1 MIDLR
6 SDTVT
11 TPTPGMRRAMANAA
25 VGDDV
30 FSEDPTVNAL
40 QEEVADLFG
49 KQDALFVPTG
59 CMGNQIGIALHA
71 GTGDEVIVE
80 AESHIFHYET
90 TAPSIIARVQLHC
103 VPSEKGMMRPEDIVA
118 AIRPDAYYYPRTKLI
133 CWENS
138 HNRHGGTLMT
148 AKYLKAI
155 GSLRSNHGIALHCD
169 GARIWN
175 AEVASGIS
183 LRTFG
188 KTFDTLSVCL
198 SKGLGAPAGSML
210 VGTKEQMRVAR
221 RWRKILGGGMRQ
233 VGVLAAAGRY
243 ALKYH
248 REKLARDHENAKL
261 FASLRANCAAI
272 SVDTP
277 VPETNIV
284 VFKAK
289 GDVRIQDVLSACER
303 KGVRFSAGRSGG
315 WIRAV
320 FHHQVSTA
328 QTRSAAERL
337 LQVAEA
343 LGTKKSV

>member
-11 TPTPGMRRAMANAA
+11 TPSSGMRRAMANAA

-59 CMGNQIGIALHA
+59 CMGNQISLALHA

-80 AESHIFHYET
+80 SESHIFHYET
-90 TAPSIIARVQLHC
+90 TAPSIISRVQLHC
-103 VPSEKGMMRPEDIVA
+103 VPSERGMMSLEDIVS
-118 AIRPDAYYYPRTKLI
+118 AIRPDAYYYPRTRLV

-138 HNRHGGTLMT
+138 HNRHGGTVMT
-148 AKYLKAI
+148 SKYLKSLSA
-155 GSLRSNHGIALHCD
+155 LRSERGIALHCD

-175 AEVASGIS
+175 AEIASGIS
-183 LRTFG
+183 LKSFG
-188 KTFDTLSVCL
+188 KVFDTLSVCL
-198 SKGLGAPAGSML
+198 SKGLGAPAGSMI
-210 VGTKEQMRVAR
+210 VGTKEQMRIAR

-248 REKLARDHENAKL
+248 REKLARDHENAKM
-261 FASLRANCAAI
+261 FASMVANCGAI
-272 SVDTP
+272 ELDTP
-277 VPETNIV
+277 IPDTNIV
-284 VFKAK
+284 VFKVNGKSTAAQ
-289 GDVRIQDVLSACER
+289 VIAACER
-303 KGVRFSAGRSGG
+303 RGVRFSSGRSGN

-320 FHHQVSTA
+320 FHHQVSSA

-337 LQVAEA
+337 SREA
-343 LGTKKSV
+343 VTLSQKNGR